1 MKATRAPTTT
11 STGQWA
17 ETLAFEHL
25 HAAGLTEVTRNY
37 RCRVGEIDLVMR
49 DGPTLVFVEVRYRGR
64 SDFGS
69 GAASVGS
76 RKQAHLINSAQH
88 FLQRNSTLAK
98 ANCRFDVIGVAG
110 PPAGPRIEWI
120 RDAFRA

>member
-1 MKATRAPTTT
+1 MNAEPSATTT
-11 STGQWA
+11 QRGRWA

-25 HAAGLTEVTRNY
+25 QAAGLSEVTRNY

-76 RKQAHLINSAQH
+76 RKQARLINSAQH

-110 PPAGPRIEWI
+110 PQAEPRIEWI